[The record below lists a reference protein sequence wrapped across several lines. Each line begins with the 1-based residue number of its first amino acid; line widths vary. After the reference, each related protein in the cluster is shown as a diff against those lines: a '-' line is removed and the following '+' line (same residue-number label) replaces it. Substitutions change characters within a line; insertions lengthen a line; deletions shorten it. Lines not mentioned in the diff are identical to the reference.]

1 MEQFIIIFL
10 ISFFVSIISG
20 ILGLGGAV
28 ILIPAYLY
36 LPQLF
41 GAESLNIKTIS
52 GLTSVQVFASSLLGV
67 LIHKK
72 HGSVEKGLLYTI
84 GIPMAIAA
92 LLGAVFSKYI
102 DGKIIILVFAIM
114 AVTGAV
120 LMFTKSKSN
129 LDDNHPEGIQFNKT
143 LALTISIIVGLFG
156 GMVGAPGAFLL
167 APLMITVLK
176 IPVRITIGSTL
187 GIVLFTSF
195 TASVGKIIAGQV
207 DFLIT
212 LYAVLGSLVGV
223 SIGSNLSHKIH
234 PKLLRYSL
242 AVIIAGIAVQ
252 MFFKVL

>member
-1 MEQFIIIFL
+1 MCQLCPEY
-10 ISFFVSIISG
+10 
-20 ILGLGGAV
+20 LGLGGAV

-41 GAESLNIKTIS
+41 GAKQLDIKTIS

-72 HGSVEKGLLYTI
+72 HGSVEKSLLYTI
-84 GIPMAIAA
+84 GIPMAAAA
-92 LLGAVFSKYI
+92 LIGAIFSKYV
-102 DGKIIILVFAIM
+102 DGKIIILVFAFM
-114 AVTGAV
+114 ALAGAV
-120 LMFTKSKSN
+120 LMFTKTKTN
-129 LDDNHPEGIQFNKT
+129 LDDDHPGEVKFNKS
-143 LALTISIIVGLFG
+143 LALAISIVVGLFG

-167 APLMITVLK
+167 APLMIAVLK

-195 TASVGKIIAGQV
+195 TASIGKIIAGQV

-212 LYAVLGSLVGV
+212 FYAVLGSLVGV
-223 SIGSNLSHKIH
+223 YIGSNLSHKIQ

-242 AVIIAGIAVQ
+242 AVIIAGIAIE